1 MDVGKQADG
10 EVNAGVDRLVSEIDR
25 AVHIIENLRRESA
38 ELKQQCKTLQANVS
52 RLEGD
57 LSELRID
64 RERLQRIYNENAS
77 LIDNKAEIQNKIEA
91 MLSRLDVLNQ
101 ETANADA

>member
-25 AVHIIENLRRESA
+25 AVRIIENLRRESA